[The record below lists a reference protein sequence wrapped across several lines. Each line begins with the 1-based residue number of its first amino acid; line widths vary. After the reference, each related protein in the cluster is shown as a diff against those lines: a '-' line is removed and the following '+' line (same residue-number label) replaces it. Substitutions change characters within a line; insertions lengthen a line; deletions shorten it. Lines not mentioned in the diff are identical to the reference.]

1 MKISKINAEEP
12 TKNTESK
19 EVNFQAI
26 KLNRSSLKMAKPL
39 AKDTL
44 ELRKTL
50 PDNQL
55 AKEKKYFGNPDVGP
69 GPNGS
74 GNHDFDG
81 KDAAFA
87 AALIGAGIALAL
99 L

>member
-55 AKEKKYFGNPDVGP
+55 AKEKKYFGNQDVGP
-69 GPNGS
+69 GPNGD
-74 GNHDFDG
+74 GNHDVSTADVAV
-81 KDAAFA
+81 AA
-87 AALIGAGIALAL
+87 GAVIAGLALAL
-99 L
+99 M